1 LKKNIVPVILSEL
14 AIDKILSEL
23 EALPYGSKD
32 YLYKSIETYLLD
44 TDDIDSIITTIFD
57 YDTGIDRIF
66 LKEDVPPFI
75 KKANVT
81 EKIPVAPFT
90 RVKILNIIKKLC
102 DENERKILINKGSV
116 TFKKKIK

>member
-1 LKKNIVPVILSEL
+1 
-14 AIDKILSEL
+14 
-23 EALPYGSKD
+23 
-32 YLYKSIETYLLD
+32 LYKSIETYLLD

-81 EKIPVAPFT
+81 EKIPVAPLQES
-90 RVKILNIIKKLC
+90 KY
-102 DENERKILINKGSV
+102 
-116 TFKKKIK
+116 